1 MGRNKGEPGRNTPAG
16 GENMRYYSIMRPVMP
31 GSFPNRAAVEEIHN
45 FDTKTFCEEIRR
57 EAWGYIDY
65 KAPLTKEQAEAYELI
80 PGGLKTYWCV
90 TTSVDNRGRVIAA
103 ITDMKEATC
112 KPENTSTSTSRKDIY
127 NDWFDTAEEAKAFVE
142 EAKRA

>member
-65 KAPLTKEQAEAYELI
+65 KDPSQKNRRRHTSLSPEDLKHIGASPL
-80 PGGLKTYWCV
+80 
-90 TTSVDNRGRVIAA
+90 R
-103 ITDMKEATC
+103 
-112 KPENTSTSTSRKDIY
+112 
-127 NDWFDTAEEAKAFVE
+127 
-142 EAKRA
+142 